1 MDDLLRDIN
10 YGVRS
15 LLKDR
20 AFTITALVTLAVCI
34 AANTATFA
42 IVNSVLLRPLPV
54 PDANAILLM
63 SNQYPKAG
71 VGVSHNS
78 ASGDYYDRLREVTA
92 FQTQA
97 LFRFQNETLM
107 IGESS
112 QQVRGMLV
120 TPSLFPLLRAHPLLG
135 RTFSNDE
142 GEIGGEQKVI
152 LSYAL
157 WQQLYAGNKSVLG
170 QEMKVNGR
178 PYSIVGVMPRDFNFM
193 NPEVRLWLPI
203 AFTPKEKTVHHS
215 NNYYNIGLLKPGATL
230 EQVQAQ
236 VKALNAENLERFA
249 SLKDLLINAGFQT
262 TVEPL
267 QQMLVRDIKGTL
279 YLLWGGAIFVL
290 MIGVLNITNLALA
303 RLGLRRKD
311 LATRMA
317 LGARRSH
324 LVRQVTVENLLLALA
339 GGAAGIGLGAGLL
352 RVLSTVGLNRFPR
365 ADEVSMHLEVV
376 IAALGMAALAGVL
389 IGMAPIAS
397 ILKYGMSNVLRE
409 EGRTGTGG
417 KSSRR
422 VRQGLVIAQIG
433 FAFSL
438 LMGAGLLL
446 ASFRQLLKV
455 DPGYSMDGIATAS
468 TTLPK
473 SRYASDDQLRTLIN
487 RSLDGVRQVPGVTSA
502 GATTMI
508 PLGDSHSDS
517 VILAEGYQ
525 MKPGESVISPI
536 YVSATPGY
544 FETMRIPLVRGRY
557 FQESDTSSSQ
567 PVVVVDEKLAQRF
580 WPNQDPIGH
589 RMYQPSDSADLLKTD
604 EHTRWLTVVG
614 VVRSVRMEDLS
625 TGTPTGVY
633 YFAYSQSPERSFTLA
648 ARTVGDPES
657 VLHSIRSKMAA
668 IDPELAIFDV
678 HTMNDRAERSL
689 SSRRTS
695 MTLALGFGALALFLA
710 AIGIYAVLAF
720 VVAQRKREIGIR
732 MALGSSPGRIVQLV
746 LREGFVLV
754 GIGLLVGISGS
765 FLLRSAV
772 AGQIYG
778 VQPLDPL
785 VLLSVIAVL
794 GLIALAACLVPAR
807 RAVQV
812 DPMIVLNEQ

>member
-1 MDDLLRDIN
+1 MGDLLRDIN
-10 YGVRS
+10 YGTRS

-20 AFTITALVTLAVCI
+20 SFTITALVTLAVCI
-34 AANTATFA
+34 AVNTATFA

-54 PDANAILLM
+54 PHADSILLM

-71 VGVSHNS
+71 VGISHNS
-78 ASGDYYDRLREVTA
+78 ASGDYYDRLQEVTA
-92 FQTQA
+92 FQEQA
-97 LFRFQNETLM
+97 LFRFQNETIM
-107 IGESS
+107 IGEAS

-120 TPSLFPLLRAHPLLG
+120 TPSLFPLLRAHPLMG

-142 GEIGGEQKVI
+142 GEVGGEQKVI
-152 LSYAL
+152 LSYGL
-157 WQQLYAGNKSVLG
+157 WQQLYAGSKSALG
-170 QEMKVNGR
+170 QQMKVNSR
-178 PYSIVGVMPRDFNFM
+178 PYTIVGVMPRDFNFV
-193 NPEVRLWLPI
+193 NPEIRLWLPI

-236 VKALNAENLERFA
+236 VNALNAENLERFA
-249 SLKDLLINAGFQT
+249 SLKQLLINAGFYT
-262 TVEPL
+262 KVEPL
-267 QQMLVRDIKGTL
+267 QEMLVHDIKGIL

-290 MIGVLNITNLALA
+290 LIGGLNITNLALA
-303 RLGLRRKD
+303 RLGLRRKE
-311 LATRMA
+311 LATRLA

-324 LVRQVTVENLLLALA
+324 LVRQIMVENLLLALA
-339 GGAAGIGLGAGLL
+339 GGVAGIGVGAGLL
-352 RVLSTVGLNRFPR
+352 RALSAMNLNRFPR
-365 ADEVSMHLEVV
+365 ANEVSMHVDVV
-376 IAALGMAALAGVL
+376 IAALAMATLVGVL
-389 IGMAPIAS
+389 IGMAPIAA
-397 ILKYGMSNVLRE
+397 ILNYGMNNVLRE
-409 EGRTGTGG
+409 EGRTGTGA

-468 TTLPK
+468 TMAPK
-473 SRYASDDQLRTLIN
+473 SRYASDDQLRTLLN
-487 RSLDGVRQVPGVTSA
+487 RSLDAVRQSPGVISA

-508 PLGDSHSDS
+508 PLGDNHSDS
-517 VILAEGYQ
+517 IILAEGYQ
-525 MKPGESVISPI
+525 MKPSESVISPI

-544 FETMRIPLVRGRY
+544 FETMRIALVRGRY
-557 FQESDTSSSQ
+557 FQDSDISTSQ
-567 PVVVVDEKLAQRF
+567 PVIIVDEELAQRF

-589 RMYQPSDSADLLKTD
+589 RMYQPSDSSNLLKTD
-604 EHTRWLTVVG
+604 EHTRWLYVVG
-614 VVRSVRMEDLS
+614 VVRSVRIEDLS
-625 TGTPTGVY
+625 TSPPVGVY
-633 YFAYSQSPERSFTLA
+633 YFPYSQSPERYFTLT
-648 ARTVGDPES
+648 ARTAGSPES
-657 VLHSIRSKMAA
+657 IMQPIRSKMAA

-678 HTMNDRAERSL
+678 HTMSERGELSL
-689 SSRRTS
+689 ASRRTS

-720 VVAQRKREIGIR
+720 VVAQRRREIGIR
-732 MALGSSPGRIVQLV
+732 VALGSTPGRIVRLV
-746 LREGFVLV
+746 LHEGLVLV
-754 GIGLLVGISGS
+754 GLGLVVGIAGS
-765 FLLRSAV
+765 FLLHSAV
-772 AGQIYG
+772 ASQIYR
-778 VQPLDPL
+778 VSPFDPL

-794 GLIALAACLVPAR
+794 GVIALAACLVPAR

>member
-1 MDDLLRDIN
+1 MGDLLRDIN
-10 YGVRS
+10 YGTRS

-20 AFTITALVTLAVCI
+20 SFTITALVTLAVCI
-34 AANTATFA
+34 AVNTATFA

-54 PDANAILLM
+54 PHADSILLM

-71 VGVSHNS
+71 VGISHNS
-78 ASGDYYDRLREVTA
+78 ASGDYYDRLQEVTA
-92 FQTQA
+92 FQEQA
-97 LFRFQNETLM
+97 LFRFQNETIM
-107 IGESS
+107 IGEAS

-120 TPSLFPLLRAHPLLG
+120 TPSLFPLLRAHPLMG

-142 GEIGGEQKVI
+142 GEVGGEQKVI
-152 LSYAL
+152 LSYGL
-157 WQQLYAGNKSVLG
+157 WQQLYAGSKSALG
-170 QEMKVNGR
+170 QQMKVNSR
-178 PYSIVGVMPRDFNFM
+178 PYTIVGVMPRDFNFV
-193 NPEVRLWLPI
+193 NPEIRLWLPI

-215 NNYYNIGLLKPGATL
+215 NNYYNIGLLKPGATV

-236 VKALNAENLERFA
+236 VNALNAENLERFA
-249 SLKDLLINAGFQT
+249 SLKQLLINAGFYT
-262 TVEPL
+262 KVEPL
-267 QQMLVRDIKGTL
+267 QEMLVHDIKGIL

-290 MIGVLNITNLALA
+290 LIGGLNITNLALA
-303 RLGLRRKD
+303 RLGLRRKE
-311 LATRMA
+311 LATRLA

-324 LVRQVTVENLLLALA
+324 LVRQIMVENLLLALA
-339 GGAAGIGLGAGLL
+339 GGVAGIGVGAGLL
-352 RVLSTVGLNRFPR
+352 RALSAMNLNRFPR
-365 ADEVSMHLEVV
+365 ANEVSMHVDVV
-376 IAALGMAALAGVL
+376 IAALAMATLVGVL
-389 IGMAPIAS
+389 IGMAPIAA
-397 ILKYGMSNVLRE
+397 ILNYGMNNVLRE
-409 EGRTGTGG
+409 EGRTGTGA

-468 TTLPK
+468 TMAPK
-473 SRYASDDQLRTLIN
+473 SRYASDDQLRTLLN
-487 RSLDGVRQVPGVTSA
+487 RSLDAVRQSPGVISA

-508 PLGDSHSDS
+508 PLGDNHSDS
-517 VILAEGYQ
+517 IILAEGYQ
-525 MKPGESVISPI
+525 MKPSESVISPI

-544 FETMRIPLVRGRY
+544 FETMRIALVRGRY
-557 FQESDTSSSQ
+557 FQDSDISTSQ
-567 PVVVVDEKLAQRF
+567 PVIIVDEELAQRF

-589 RMYQPSDSADLLKTD
+589 RMYQPSDSSNLLKTD
-604 EHTRWLTVVG
+604 EHTRWLYVVG
-614 VVRSVRMEDLS
+614 VVRSVRIEDLS
-625 TGTPTGVY
+625 TSPPVGVY
-633 YFAYSQSPERSFTLA
+633 YFPYSQSPERYFTLT
-648 ARTVGDPES
+648 ARTAGSPES
-657 VLHSIRSKMAA
+657 IMQPIRSKMAA

-678 HTMNDRAERSL
+678 HTMSERGELSL
-689 SSRRTS
+689 ASRRTS

-720 VVAQRKREIGIR
+720 VVAQRRREIGIR
-732 MALGSSPGRIVQLV
+732 VALGSTPGRIVRLV
-746 LREGFVLV
+746 LHEGLVLV
-754 GIGLLVGISGS
+754 GLGLVVGIAGS

-772 AGQIYG
+772 ASQIYR
-778 VQPLDPL
+778 VSPFDPL

-794 GLIALAACLVPAR
+794 GAIALAACLVPAR

>member
-1 MDDLLRDIN
+1 MGDLLRDLN

-20 AFTITALVTLAVCI
+20 AFTFAALVTLGVCI
-34 AANTATFA
+34 AVNTTTFA

-54 PDANAILLM
+54 PHADSILLM

-71 VGVSHNS
+71 VGISHNS
-78 ASGDYYDRLREVTA
+78 ASGDYYDRLHEVTA
-92 FQTQA
+92 FQEQA

-107 IGESS
+107 IGEAS

-152 LSYAL
+152 LSYGL
-157 WQQLYAGNKSVLG
+157 WQQLYAGSKAVFG
-170 QEMKVNGR
+170 QQMKVNSR
-178 PYSIVGVMPRDFNFM
+178 PYTIVGVMPRDFNFV

-203 AFTPKEKTVHHS
+203 AFTPKEKIVHHS

-236 VKALNAENLERFA
+236 VNALNAENLERFA
-249 SLKDLLINAGFQT
+249 SLKQLLINAGFYT
-262 TVEPL
+262 KVEPL
-267 QQMLVRDIKGTL
+267 QDMLVHDIKGIL

-290 MIGVLNITNLALA
+290 LIGGLNITNLALA
-303 RLGLRRKD
+303 RLGLRRKE
-311 LATRMA
+311 LATRLA
-317 LGARRSH
+317 LGARRGH
-324 LVRQVTVENLLLALA
+324 LVRQIMVENLLLALA
-339 GGAAGIGLGAGLL
+339 AGAAGVGMGTGLL
-352 RVLSTVGLNRFPR
+352 RVLSIMGLNRFPR
-365 ADEVSMHLEVV
+365 ADEVSVHLDVV
-376 IAALGMAALAGVL
+376 IAALAMAALVGVL
-389 IGMAPIAS
+389 IGLAPIAA
-397 ILKYGMSNVLRE
+397 ILKSGMSNVLRE

-417 KSSRR
+417 KGARR

-468 TTLPK
+468 TMAPK
-473 SRYASDDQLRTLIN
+473 SRYANDDQLRTLLN
-487 RSLDGVRQVPGVTSA
+487 RSLDAVRQIPGVISA

-508 PLGDSHSDS
+508 PLGDNHSDS

-557 FQESDTSSSQ
+557 FQDSDISTSQ
-567 PVVVVDEKLAQRF
+567 PVIIVDEELAQRF

-589 RMYQPSDSADLLKTD
+589 RMYQPSDSNNLLKTD
-604 EHTRWLTVVG
+604 EHTRWLYVVG
-614 VVRSVRMEDLS
+614 VVRSVRIEDLATS
-625 TGTPTGVY
+625 TPVGVY
-633 YFAYSQSPERSFTLA
+633 YFPYLQSPERYFTLA
-648 ARTVGDPES
+648 TRTAGDPES
-657 VLHSIRSKMAA
+657 ILRSIRPKMAA

-678 HTMNDRAERSL
+678 HTMSERGELSL
-689 SSRRTS
+689 SSRRVS
-695 MTLALGFGALALFLA
+695 MILALGFGALALFLA

-720 VVAQRKREIGIR
+720 VVAQRRREIGIR
-732 MALGSSPGRIVQLV
+732 VALGSTPRRIVRLV
-746 LREGFVLV
+746 LHEGFVLV
-754 GIGLLVGISGS
+754 GFGLVVGIAGS

-772 AGQIYG
+772 ASQIYS
-778 VQPLDPL
+778 VRPFDPL
-785 VLLSVIAVL
+785 VLVSVIVVM

-812 DPMIVLNEQ
+812 DPIIVLNEE

>member
-1 MDDLLRDIN
+1 MPDLLRDIN

-54 PDANAILLM
+54 PGADAILLM

-71 VGVSHNS
+71 VSGSHNS
-78 ASGDYYDRLREVTA
+78 ASGDYYDRLNAVTA

-107 IGESS
+107 IGDSS

-135 RTFSNDE
+135 RTFSSDE

-157 WQQLYAGNKSVLG
+157 WQQLYAGNKSVIG
-170 QEMKVNGR
+170 QQMKVNGR
-178 PYSIVGVMPRDFNFM
+178 PYAVVGVMPRDFNFV

-203 AFTPKEKTVHHS
+203 AFTPEEKTVHHS
-215 NNYYNIGLLKPGATL
+215 NNYYNIGLLKPGATI

-249 SLKDLLINAGFQT
+249 SLKQLLINAGFET
-262 TVEPL
+262 TVQPL
-267 QQMLVRDIKGTL
+267 QDMLVHDIKGTL

-317 LGARRSH
+317 LGARRTH
-324 LVRQVTVENLLLALA
+324 LVRQIMVENLLLALA
-339 GGAAGIGLGAGLL
+339 GGVAGIGLGTGLL
-352 RVLSTVGLNRFPR
+352 RVLSTMGLNRFPR

-376 IAALGMAALAGVL
+376 IAALAMTALAGVL
-389 IGMAPIAS
+389 IGLAPVAS

-417 KSSRR
+417 KRSRR

-455 DPGYSMDGIATAS
+455 DPGFSTDGIATAS
-468 TTLPK
+468 TTMPK
-473 SRYASDDQLRTLIN
+473 SRYASDDQLRALVD
-487 RSLDGVRQVPGVTSA
+487 RSLEAVRQIPGVIAA
-502 GATTMI
+502 GATTII
-508 PLGDSHSDS
+508 PLGDNHSDGA
-517 VILAEGYQ
+517 ILAEGYQ
-525 MKPGESVISPI
+525 MKPGESVLSPI
-536 YVSATPGY
+536 YASATPGY
-544 FETMRIPLVRGRY
+544 FETMHISLVRGR
-557 FQESDTSSSQ
+557 FFKDSDTSASQ
-567 PVVVVDEKLAQRF
+567 PVVIVDEQLAQRF

-589 RMYQPSDSADLLKTD
+589 RMYRPSDSANMLRTD
-604 EHTRWLTVVG
+604 EHTRWLYVVG
-614 VVRSVRMEDLS
+614 VVRSVRIEDLS
-625 TGTPTGVY
+625 TGTPVGVY
-633 YFAYSQSPERSFTLA
+633 YFPYSQSPERYFTLA
-648 ARTVGDPES
+648 ARTAGDPES
-657 VLHSIRSKMAA
+657 VMHSIRSKMAA

-678 HTMNDRAERSL
+678 HTMSDRAERSL
-689 SSRRTS
+689 SNRRTS

-754 GIGLLVGISGS
+754 GIGVLVGIVGS

-785 VLLSVIAVL
+785 VLVSVIALL

-807 RAVQV
+807 RAMEV
-812 DPMIVLNEQ
+812 DPIIVLNEQ

>member
-1 MDDLLRDIN
+1 MGDLLRDLN

-20 AFTITALVTLAVCI
+20 AFTITALVTLGVCI
-34 AANTATFA
+34 AVNTATFA

-54 PDANAILLM
+54 PDADAILLM

-71 VGVSHNS
+71 VGPSHNS

-92 FQTQA
+92 FQEQA

-107 IGESS
+107 IGDAS

-120 TPSLFPLLRAHPLLG
+120 TSSLFPLLRAHPLLG
-135 RTFSNDE
+135 RTFSSDE
-142 GEIGGEQKVI
+142 GEIGGEQKVV
-152 LSYAL
+152 LSYGL
-157 WQQLYAGNKSVLG
+157 WQQLYAGSKAVLG
-170 QEMKVNGR
+170 QQMKVNGR
-178 PYSIVGVMPRDFNFM
+178 PYTIVGVMPRDFNFV

-236 VKALNAENLERFA
+236 VTALNAENLERFA
-249 SLKDLLINAGFQT
+249 SSKQLLINAGFYT
-262 TVEPL
+262 KVEPL
-267 QQMLVRDIKGTL
+267 QDMLVHDIKGIL

-290 MIGVLNITNLALA
+290 LIGGLNITNLALA
-303 RLGLRRKD
+303 RLGLRRKE
-311 LATRMA
+311 LATRLA
-317 LGARRSH
+317 LGARRGH
-324 LVRQVTVENLLLALA
+324 LIRQIMVENLLLAAA
-339 GGAAGIGLGAGLL
+339 GGTAGIGLGAGLL
-352 RVLSTVGLNRFPR
+352 RVLSTMGLNRFPR

-376 IAALGMAALAGVL
+376 IAALAMAALVGVL
-389 IGMAPIAS
+389 IGLAPTAT

-417 KSSRR
+417 KGSRR

-446 ASFRQLLKV
+446 ASFRELLKV

-468 TTLPK
+468 TTAPK
-473 SRYASDDQLRTLIN
+473 SRYANDDQLRTLMN
-487 RSLDGVRQVPGVTSA
+487 RSLDAVRQIPGVISA
-502 GATTMI
+502 GATTII
-508 PLGDSHSDS
+508 PLGASHSDS

-557 FQESDTSSSQ
+557 FQDSDTSTSQ
-567 PVVVVDEKLAQRF
+567 PAVIVDEKLALRF

-589 RMYQPSDSADLLKTD
+589 RMYQPSDSNNLLKTD
-604 EHTRWLTVVG
+604 EHTRWLYVVG
-614 VVRSVRMEDLS
+614 VVRSVRIEDLS
-625 TGTPTGVY
+625 TSTPVGVY
-633 YFAYSQSPERSFTLA
+633 YFPYSQSPERYFTLA
-648 ARTVGDPES
+648 ARTAGDPES
-657 VLHSIRSKMAA
+657 VMHSIRSKMAA

-678 HTMNDRAERSL
+678 RTMSERGELSL

-695 MTLALGFGALALFLA
+695 MTLALSFGALALFLA

-720 VVAQRKREIGIR
+720 VVAQRRREIGIR
-732 MALGSSPGRIVQLV
+732 IALGSTPARIVQLV
-746 LREGFVLV
+746 LHEGLVLV
-754 GIGLLVGISGS
+754 GIGLQVGIAGS

-778 VQPLDPL
+778 VQPFDPL

-812 DPMIVLNEQ
+812 DPMIVLNEE

>member
-120 TPSLFPLLRAHPLLG
+120 TPALFPLLRAHPLLG

-170 QEMKVNGR
+170 HEMKVNGR

-279 YLLWGGAIFVL
+279 YLLWGGAMFVL

-311 LATRMA
+311 LATCMA

-324 LVRQVTVENLLLALA
+324 LVRQVMVENLLLALA
-339 GGAAGIGLGAGLL
+339 GGAGGIGLGAGLL
-352 RVLSTVGLNRFPR
+352 RVLSTMGLNHFPR

-473 SRYASDDQLRTLIN
+473 SRYANDDQLRTLMN

-604 EHTRWLTVVG
+604 EHTRWLSVVG

-648 ARTVGDPES
+648 ARAVGDPES
-657 VLHSIRSKMAA
+657 VMHSIRSKMAA

>member
-1 MDDLLRDIN
+1 MGDLLRDLN

-34 AANTATFA
+34 AVNTATFA

-54 PDANAILLM
+54 PDADSILLM

-71 VGVSHNS
+71 VGPSHNS
-78 ASGDYYDRLREVTA
+78 ASGDYYDRLHEVTA
-92 FQTQA
+92 FQEQA

-107 IGESS
+107 IGDAS

-120 TPSLFPLLRAHPLLG
+120 TPTLFPLLRAHPLLG

-142 GEIGGEQKVI
+142 GEIGDEQKVI
-152 LSYAL
+152 LSYGL

-170 QEMKVNGR
+170 QQMKVNSR
-178 PYSIVGVMPRDFNFM
+178 PYTIVGVMQPEFNFV

-203 AFTPKEKTVHHS
+203 AFTSKEKTVHHS

-236 VKALNAENLERFA
+236 VNALNAENLERFA
-249 SLKDLLINAGFQT
+249 SLKQLLINAGFYT
-262 TVEPL
+262 KVEPL
-267 QQMLVRDIKGTL
+267 QDMLVHDIKGIL

-290 MIGVLNITNLALA
+290 LIGGLNITNLALA
-303 RLGLRRKD
+303 RLGLRRKE
-311 LATRMA
+311 LATRLA
-317 LGARRSH
+317 LGARRGH
-324 LVRQVTVENLLLALA
+324 LVRQIMVENLLLALA

-352 RVLSTVGLNRFPR
+352 RVLSTMGLNRFPR
-365 ADEVSMHLEVV
+365 AGEVSMHLDVV
-376 IAALGMAALAGVL
+376 IAALAMAALVGVL
-389 IGMAPIAS
+389 IGLAPIAT
-397 ILKYGMSNVLRE
+397 ILKYGISNALRE

-417 KSSRR
+417 KGSRR

-468 TTLPK
+468 TMAPK
-473 SRYASDDQLRTLIN
+473 SRYEKDDQLRTLLS
-487 RSLDGVRQVPGVTSA
+487 RSLDAVRQIPGVISA
-502 GATTMI
+502 GATTII
-508 PLGDSHSDS
+508 PLGANHSDS

-544 FETMRIPLVRGRY
+544 FETMRIALVRGRY
-557 FQESDTSSSQ
+557 FQDSDINTSQ
-567 PVVVVDEKLAQRF
+567 PVIIVDEELAQRF

-589 RMYQPSDSADLLKTD
+589 RMYQPSDYSNLLKTD
-604 EHTRWLTVVG
+604 EHTRWLYVVG
-614 VVRSVRMEDLS
+614 VVRSVRIEDLS
-625 TGTPTGVY
+625 TSTPVGVY
-633 YFAYSQSPERSFTLA
+633 YFPYSQSPERYFTLA
-648 ARTVGDPES
+648 TRTAGDPES
-657 VLHSIRSKMAA
+657 IMHPIRSKMAA

-678 HTMNDRAERSL
+678 HTMSERGALSL

-720 VVAQRKREIGIR
+720 VVTQRRREIGIR
-732 MALGSSPGRIVQLV
+732 MALGSTPGRIVQLV
-746 LREGFVLV
+746 LHEGFILV
-754 GIGLLVGISGS
+754 GIGLLVGIAGS

-778 VQPLDPL
+778 VQPFDPL

-812 DPMIVLNEQ
+812 DPMIVLSEQ